1 MEFAARR
8 EDRKLARYEEGKHSG
23 GLSVRVVPLV
33 LKHFGRWGK
42 KAETYLDDFVKSN
55 RAEFKDYWR
64 QRIAIQLQHCNA
76 IVLLKKISNA
86 LSGQAK
92 CPDS

>member
-1 MEFAARR
+1 MGQ
-8 EDRKLARYEEGKHSG
+8 EGRN
-23 GLSVRVVPLV
+23 L
-33 LKHFGRWGK
+33 
-42 KAETYLDDFVKSN
+42 LDDLSNRSKDDFGKSN

-64 QRIAIQLQHCNA
+64 QRFAIQLQCCNA
-76 IVLLKKISNA
+76 NVLLKKISNA